1 MDLDLSSYELFLFD
15 VDGTMA
21 ETEGLGHLPA
31 FNAAFE
37 QYLLPWRWDAQAYR
51 ELLKITG
58 GFERLKA
65 YRSSVEPVADGESLP
80 SDALL
85 KQLHLSKNQIYDSL
99 MKEGKVTA
107 RPGLVNFINQIS
119 SHDKS
124 WGIVTTTSY
133 SNWSSLW
140 RSVLQKEMHRPPVV
154 VVCGEDVAK
163 KKPDPEAYHLAM
175 QKMGVPPDICLAIED
190 SDNGLMSARQA
201 GLEVVVVK
209 SQFFADGN
217 FSGAKLITNEFSD
230 LMPIF

>member
-1 MDLDLSSYELFLFD
+1 MRLDLSSYELFLFD

-37 QYLLPWRWDAQAYR
+37 KYTLPWRWDAQIYQ

-58 GFERLKA
+58 GLERLKA
-65 YRSSVEPVADGESLP
+65 YRSSLEPVTDPKSLP

-85 KQLHLSKNQIYDSL
+85 KQLHLSKNQIYASL
-99 MKEGKVTA
+99 MNEGVVIA
-107 RPGLVNFINQIS
+107 RPGLIDFINKLL

-133 SNWSSLW
+133 SNWISLW
-140 RSVLQKEMHRPPVV
+140 RSVLKNEIHRAPVV

-175 QKMGVPPDICLAIED
+175 QKMGVPPEICLAIED

-201 GLEVVVVK
+201 GLEVVVIK

-230 LMPIF
+230 LTPIF